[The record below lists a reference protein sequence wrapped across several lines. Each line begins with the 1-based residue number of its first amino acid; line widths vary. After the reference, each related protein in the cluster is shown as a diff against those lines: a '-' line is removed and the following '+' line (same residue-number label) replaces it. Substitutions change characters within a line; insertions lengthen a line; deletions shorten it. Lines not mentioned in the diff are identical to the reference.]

1 MNGFDIC
8 AQFLRRKFFRWKN
21 FAAYAI
27 PTRLQVA
34 DAQNHTRKPSI
45 SE

>member
-1 MNGFDIC
+1 MNGFDIYT
-8 AQFLRRKFFRWKN
+8 QFPHRKFFRWKN

-34 DAQNHTRKPSI
+34 DAQNHTRKTSI